1 VQRIVDLSDIIS
13 RQIEREKSALEE
25 DDELKPEEVKNR
37 LDSLALKQKE
47 LRALEDMVRRVFDIY
62 QNVLEANLHKNT
74 TEMLNIKE
82 EGQKIIYDLQITAL
96 KAKTDLQAITK
107 DEEKQEKAAVKQQA
121 EDDKA
126 KKKEEKEKEALKE
139 ALKEAAQ
146 KEKDPKVALEFD
158 DEEEDDSP
166 PIKPTQGKVD
176 DETSS
181 NVTKGTTKLETVQNA
196 AQDIAG
202 EIIKEVSGTA
212 DKIEGNLMDNH
223 AFADGTKAKGA
234 TLETVLKVDESEKD
248 EDEEGSVPL
257 FKPLAKGR
265 GGIVSILID
274 ADSNQYVLSRPN
286 DVTYYYEDTRLLS
299 DVIIIIIFSFAGS
312 ALCNALRLPGF
323 FGPLVAG
330 VLLGPSAWN
339 WIKNLVQVQTLA
351 QLGVAFILFVLGLE
365 FNYAKIKKV
374 WQVSFVGTLLL
385 FVITVTSFL
394 AAGHFLQTKGSDA
407 FVVGSSVFLSS
418 TAVVLKCLTQEEFE
432 TTYGRPIL
440 GILVMQDVFLGVLL
454 AVLPALEKSGW
465 DMFTAVARIIGGLIV
480 FTGIAFTITWP
491 VHWVLKVLR
500 TRSTPEIYLLGCIT
514 LCMVLLQVSNHLGI
528 SMELGCFVAGVIIS
542 SKQSYGE
549 YSYVAGVCGCSA
561 NFL

>member
-1 VQRIVDLSDIIS
+1 VDLNDIIQ
-13 RQIEREKSALEE
+13 RQIEREKDNLDEE
-25 DDELKPEEVKNR
+25 ETQK
-37 LDSLALKQKE
+37 LDSLLLKQRE
-47 LRALEDMVRRVFDIY
+47 LAALDEMVRRAFDIY
-62 QNVLEANLHKNT
+62 QSVLEQNLHKNS

-82 EGQKIIYDLQITAL
+82 EGLKIIYDLQITAL

-107 DEEKQEKAAVKQQA
+107 GEEAKQKEAVKQQA

-126 KKKEEKEKEALKE
+126 KKEQLKEQLKEEKLKE
-139 ALKEAAQ
+139 EKLKEEKL
-146 KEKDPKVALEFD
+146 KEEPLEFND
-158 DEEEDDSP
+158 SEDDWLELESNVTVT
-166 PIKPTQGKVD
+166 K
-176 DETSS
+176 

-212 DKIEGNLMDNH
+212 DKLENTLLDNH
-223 AFADGTKAKGA
+223 AFAEGTKAKGA
-234 TLETVLKVDESEKD
+234 TLETVLKVDENEKE
-248 EDEEGSVPL
+248 EDEVGSVPL

-299 DVIIIIIFSFAGS
+299 DVIVIVIFSFLGS
-312 ALCNALRLPGF
+312 AICNALRLPGF

-330 VLLGPSAWN
+330 VLVGPSAWN

-365 FNYAKIKKV
+365 FNYSKIKKV

-385 FVITVTSFL
+385 FVFTVTSFL
-394 AAGHFLQTKGSDA
+394 AAGHFLKTKGSDV

-465 DMFTAVARIIGGLIV
+465 EQFVAVGKILGGLLVFTAISFL
-480 FTGIAFTITWP
+480 ITWP
-491 VHWVLKVLR
+491 VHASLKVLR
-500 TRSTPEIYLLGCIT
+500 TKSTPEIYLLGCIT
-514 LCMVLLQVSNHLGI
+514 LCMIMLQISNHLGI

-549 YSYVAGVCGCSA
+549 YSYVLKRYRG
-561 NFL
+561 